1 MKTKQNTQAVLEN
14 SKEAIKKMGTVTK
27 SVYKKKPKLFIVGL
41 LVLAGVGYFMY
52 TKIKDVESK
61 ETYVLARGQ
70 IEEAVS
76 VTGKIKASTDADL
89 SFEKGGTVSR
99 VYVKEGQK
107 VRAGQTIMTL
117 SGGTD
122 YGQVLEARASVSAAQ
137 AQLDLL
143 KTGSRREA
151 VAVSEAGV
159 LSANTSLKNA
169 YATVG
174 DSVRTS
180 YNSAN
185 DAIRFRTQGFFTGVA
200 TSGYTTVPSTC
211 NSQLET
217 NAAAQRKQVEAD
229 LVAWSRID
237 TTNMTNDQKEQ
248 TLLQVES
255 YIERTNALLSS
266 MSSIVNASCVAGQD
280 NLNTYRNAISAAQ
293 SAMSAAQAEITQKK
307 NAIASGK
314 TGITQAES
322 SLALTGA
329 NTEPEKI
336 RAQEAAVRQAYARL
350 YQAQAAASKNVIVAP
365 GNGVVTKLDI
375 AVGEYAS
382 PGKSVVR
389 IVGTGEFTVE
399 ADVTESD
406 IARIVSDNTAKV
418 IITAIDSK
426 TAFEG
431 KVVSIDPAEQSSEG
445 NPLYRIVI
453 SLDTTD
459 KRIKS
464 GMTAETTIVTS
475 TVENI
480 LRVPTR
486 FVTKVKGVSKAS
498 VVTDT
503 KRLTSEERDIVTGRR
518 STDGFVEVVSGLEE
532 GEILVL
538 PAILKK

>member
-1 MKTKQNTQAVLEN
+1 MSKKNKTKQNNTNKVAGIQKVAHN
-14 SKEAIKKMGTVTK
+14 
-27 SVYKKKPKLFIVGL
+27 VYKKYTVPFWIL
-41 LVLAGVGYFMY
+41 LALVAGTAFFFYNKQGEA
-52 TKIKDVESK
+52 KQ
-61 ETYVLARGQ
+61 ETTRIERGS

-89 SFEKGGTVSR
+89 SFEKGGTVAG

-107 VRAGQTIMTL
+107 VRAGQTLIVL

-122 YGQVLEARASVSAAQ
+122 YGQVVEARAAVSAAQ

-151 VAVSEAGV
+151 VAVSQAGV

-185 DAIRFRTQGFFTGVA
+185 DAIRFRTQGFFSGVA

-217 NAAAQRKQVEAD
+217 NAAAQRKQVESD
-229 LVAWSRID
+229 LIAWSRID
-237 TTNMTNDQKEQ
+237 TTNMNNDQKEQ
-248 TLLQVES
+248 VLVQIES
-255 YIERTNALLSS
+255 YIERTNTLLST

-280 NLNTYRNAISAAQ
+280 SLDTYRNAISAAQ
-293 SAMSAAQAEITQKK
+293 SAMNGAQAEITQKK
-307 NAIASGK
+307 NAIASSK

-322 SLALTGA
+322 NLALTDA
-329 NTEPEKI
+329 STEPEKI
-336 RAQEAAVRQAYARL
+336 RAQEAAVRGAYGRL

-365 GNGVVTKLDI
+365 GSGVITKVDI
-375 AVGEYAS
+375 STGEYAS

-389 IVGTGEFTVE
+389 LVGTGEFTVE

-406 IARIVSDNTAKV
+406 IARIVIDNQAK
-418 IITAIDSK
+418 IIVTAIDGK
-426 TAFEG
+426 KPFTG
-431 KVVSIDPAEQSSEG
+431 KVVSIDPAEQSAEG
-445 NPLYRIVI
+445 NPLYRIIIALNDNDV
-453 SLDTTD
+453 
-459 KRIKS
+459 RIKS

-480 LRVPTR
+480 LRIPIR
-486 FVTKVKGVSKAS
+486 FITKIKGVSTVQ
-498 VVTDT
+498 VVTDA
-503 KRLTSEERDIVTGRR
+503 KKLTSEEKEIKTGRK
-518 STDGFVEVVSGLEE
+518 STDGYVEVLGGVEE
-532 GEILVL
+532 SEILLL
-538 PAILKK
+538 PKVEKKK